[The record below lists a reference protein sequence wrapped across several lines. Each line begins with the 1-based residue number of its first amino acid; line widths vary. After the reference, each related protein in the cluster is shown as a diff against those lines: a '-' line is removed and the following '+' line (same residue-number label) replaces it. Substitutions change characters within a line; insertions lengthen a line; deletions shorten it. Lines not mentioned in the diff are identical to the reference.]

1 MSLRWSEKEI
11 SQEEVH
17 RLTLNLM
24 KWCTL
29 SEIPQ
34 VQQWVGSPC
43 FCLAETTTANA
54 MPSHLLH

>member
-11 SQEEVH
+11 SQEEAH

-24 KWCTL
+24 KWRTL

-34 VQQWVGSPC
+34 VQQWVGSLC
-43 FCLAETTTANA
+43 FCSAETTTANT